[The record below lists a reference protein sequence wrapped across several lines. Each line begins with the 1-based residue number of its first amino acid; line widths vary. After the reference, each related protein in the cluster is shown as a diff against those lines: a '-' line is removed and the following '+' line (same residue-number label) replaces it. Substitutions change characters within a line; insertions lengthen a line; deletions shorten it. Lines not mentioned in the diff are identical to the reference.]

1 MVIKMKRSRWIW
13 DQPHHAD
20 RVQAIVEG
28 RAPATSELGVSTSW
42 NRCVSEY
49 GLDPAAGA
57 PPRILTCA
65 ELKDHRKPLD
75 QLIRTAADELD
86 RLYNVVGQAR
96 YIVLLCDRDG
106 VAIDYRANAADAQQ
120 FRHCGIYL
128 GGVWSEEVEGTNAIG
143 TSISELRAVTVHG
156 AQHFRARH
164 ISLSCSCAP
173 ILDAHG
179 QLMAV
184 LDVSCFDPSISDR
197 AHALTGALVKA
208 SARTIERRFLREGG
222 TAWWSGHAYH
232 RGGLPPGAL
241 KRVQQYVEDHLA
253 ERVSTE
259 RLAAIAGLSV
269 FHFARAFKQS
279 QGMTPHSYLLHR
291 RIMRAQE
298 LLGATKSTLSEIALV
313 SGFADQSHLA
323 RHFRERVGVSPA
335 IFRRSRR

>member
-1 MVIKMKRSRWIW
+1 MVMKMNRSDRIW
-13 DQPHHAD
+13 DQHRHAD
-20 RVQAIVEG
+20 RVPANVEG
-28 RAPATSELGVSTSW
+28 RAPAMRELGVSTSW
-42 NRCVSEY
+42 NRCVTAY
-49 GLDPAAGA
+49 GLDPAASA
-57 PPRILTCA
+57 PPRILTRA
-65 ELKDHRKPLD
+65 ELKDHREPLA
-75 QLIRTAADELD
+75 QLIRSAADELD

-96 YIVLLCDRDG
+96 YVVLLCDRDG
-106 VAIDYRANAADAQQ
+106 VAIDYRANAADAPH
-120 FRHCGIYL
+120 FRHWGIYL

-143 TSISELRAVTVHG
+143 TSISELRTVTVHG

-164 ISLSCSCAP
+164 ISLSCSSAP

-197 AHALTGALVKA
+197 AHALTGALVMA
-208 SARTIERRFLREGG
+208 SARAIEERFFREGG
-222 TAWWSGHAYH
+222 AAWRSGYAYR

-241 KRVQQYVEDHLA
+241 KRVLQYVEDHLA

-291 RIMRAQE
+291 RIVRAQE
-298 LLGATKSTLSEIALV
+298 LLGETESTLSEIALV

-335 IFRRSRR
+335 IFRRSQR

>member
-1 MVIKMKRSRWIW
+1 
-13 DQPHHAD
+13 
-20 RVQAIVEG
+20 
-28 RAPATSELGVSTSW
+28 
-42 NRCVSEY
+42 
-49 GLDPAAGA
+49 
-57 PPRILTCA
+57 
-65 ELKDHRKPLD
+65 LKDHRTPLAE
-75 QLIRTAADELD
+75 LIRSAADELD

-120 FRHCGIYL
+120 FRHWGIYL
-128 GGVWSEEVEGTNAIG
+128 GGVWSEEVEGTNAIL
-143 TSISELRAVTVHG
+143 TSISEMRAVTVHG

-179 QLMAV
+179 QMMAV

-208 SARTIERRFLREGG
+208 SARTIEKHLLRDGG
-222 TAWWSGHAYH
+222 TAWRSGLAYR

-253 ERVSTE
+253 ERVSIE
-259 RLAAIAGLSV
+259 QLAAIAELSV

-279 QGMTPHSYLLHR
+279 QGTTPHSYLLHR
-291 RIMRAQE
+291 RIVRAQG
-298 LLGATKSTLSEIALV
+298 LLRETKSPLSEIALV

-323 RHFRERVGVSPA
+323 RHFRERLGVSPA
-335 IFRRSRR
+335 IFRRSHR

>member
-1 MVIKMKRSRWIW
+1 
-13 DQPHHAD
+13 
-20 RVQAIVEG
+20 
-28 RAPATSELGVSTSW
+28 
-42 NRCVSEY
+42 
-49 GLDPAAGA
+49 
-57 PPRILTCA
+57 
-65 ELKDHRKPLD
+65 
-75 QLIRTAADELD
+75 
-86 RLYNVVGQAR
+86 
-96 YIVLLCDRDG
+96 
-106 VAIDYRANAADAQQ
+106 
-120 FRHCGIYL
+120 
-128 GGVWSEEVEGTNAIG
+128 VWSEEVEGTNAIG

-164 ISLSCSCAP
+164 INLSCSSAP

-208 SARTIERRFLREGG
+208 SARTIEKRFHREGG
-222 TAWWSGHAYH
+222 TEWRSGLVYH

-241 KRVQQYVEDHLA
+241 KRVQQFVEDHLA
-253 ERVSTE
+253 ERVSIE
-259 RLAAIAGLSV
+259 RLAATAGLSV

-291 RIMRAQE
+291 RIVRARE
-298 LLGATKSTLSEIALV
+298 LLGETESPLSEIALV

-335 IFRRSRR
+335 IFRRLQR

>member
-1 MVIKMKRSRWIW
+1 MT
-13 DQPHHAD
+13 A
-20 RVQAIVEG
+20 
-28 RAPATSELGVSTSW
+28 
-42 NRCVSEY
+42 Y
-49 GLDPAAGA
+49 GLDPATSA

-65 ELKDHRKPLD
+65 ELKDHREPLA
-75 QLIRTAADELD
+75 QLIRSAADELD

-96 YIVLLCDRDG
+96 YIVLLCDREG
-106 VAIDYRANAADAQQ
+106 VAIDYRANASDAQQ
-120 FRHCGIYL
+120 FRHWGIYL
-128 GGVWSEEVEGTNAIG
+128 GGVWSEKVEGTNAIG
-143 TSISELRAVTVHG
+143 TSISELRPVTVHG

-179 QLMAV
+179 RLMAV

-208 SARTIERRFLREGG
+208 SARTIEKHFLREGG
-222 TAWWSGHAYH
+222 TAWRSGLAYR
-232 RGGLPPGAL
+232 RGGLPPGVL

-253 ERVSTE
+253 ERVGIE
-259 RLAAIAGLSV
+259 RLAAIAGLSA

-279 QGMTPHSYLLHR
+279 QGVTPHSYLLHR
-291 RIMRAQE
+291 RILRAKE
-298 LLGATKSTLSEIALV
+298 LLGETESPLSEIALV

-335 IFRRSRR
+335 IFRRSQR